1 MFNPHSTKY
10 FIITISITI
19 IVGID
24 ILPTY
29 MAVYHMCAVHKV
41 AKRGGSDILELELQ
55 TVVYHHIGA
64 GK

>member
-1 MFNPHSTKY
+1 MLLNIPSNAKIWMFNPHSTKY

-41 AKRGGSDILELELQ
+41 AKRGDQ
-55 TVVYHHIGA
+55 TSWS
-64 GK
+64 